1 MGDFLESLME
11 NESKCKVMLEKTN
24 TMKNLKFVN
33 ELMQVCLSKWNR
45 LASFKMEETG
55 HSAVCRKD
63 WGMLQLSFE
72 SFSDGFDEQR
82 QERYIEVLPI
92 SRARVDILCNWMAP
106 FCKKMNLSESF
117 KNTWSVEYH
126 DAVAKEKV
134 LSNRIYESEIS
145 SVFEESLKFER
156 VGSYL
161 AGGYESKDFVHILRH
176 AYGMFFDWAK
186 FPCLYNYAIVRFLKD
201 EIPVALMDE
210 TKILAYLTLARILKP
225 HRYEEEKAQILEK
238 WNACQKEYAPEDLL
252 NLCLKEHREELIR
265 TMEATEFE
273 SPEVL
278 VYKNL
283 WR

>member
-1 MGDFLESLME
+1 
-11 NESKCKVMLEKTN
+11 MLEKTN
-24 TMKNLKFVN
+24 TMKNSKLVN
-33 ELMQVCLSKWNR
+33 ELMQVSLSKWNR

-72 SFSDGFDEQR
+72 NFSDGFDEQR

-92 SRARVDILCNWMAP
+92 SRARVDILCNWMDP
-106 FCKKMNLSESF
+106 FCKKKNLYESF

-126 DAVAKEKV
+126 ETQFVKRDEMAAKEG

-161 AGGYESKDFVHILRH
+161 AGGYESKDFVHILGH

-186 FPCLYNYAIVRFLKD
+186 FPCLYSYAIIRFLKD
-201 EIPVALMDE
+201 EIPVEMMDE

-225 HRYEEEKAQILEK
+225 HCYEEEKAQILEK
-238 WNACQKEYAPEDLL
+238 WNASQKEYAPEDQL

-265 TMEATEFE
+265 IMEATEIF
-273 SPEVL
+273 
-278 VYKNL
+278 
-283 WR
+283 